1 MTISSGRI
9 VAGPT
14 QTRADVKETY
24 VTITSAIPPAQRV
37 TLNPDTG
44 LGTFTSQN
52 PEREGQVLVYNAQN
66 ETTMYVV
73 VDIGGTLTWKRC
85 VALTGYIDSTTG
97 KPFGL

>member
-14 QTRADVKETY
+14 QTRADAKESY
-24 VTITSAIPPAQRV
+24 AKITNYIPPSGGLV
-37 TLNPDTG
+37 LDPDTNV
-44 LGTFTSQN
+44 LSFITQN

-73 VDIGGTLTWKRC
+73 VDINGTLTWKRC

>member
-14 QTRADVKETY
+14 QTRADAKETY
-24 VTITSAIPPAQRV
+24 ATVTSAIPPAPRF
-37 TLNPDTG
+37 TSDPDTG
-44 LGTFTSQN
+44 ILSAVNQN
-52 PEREGQVLVYNAQN
+52 PEREGQVLIYNAQN

-73 VDIGGTLTWKRC
+73 VDINGTLTWKRC

>member
-1 MTISSGRI
+1 MAISSSRI
-9 VAGPT
+9 VAGAT
-14 QTRADVKETY
+14 QTRADAKETY
-24 VTITSAIPPAQRV
+24 ARITNTIPPASRITV
-37 TLNPDTG
+37 NPDTG
-44 LGTFTSQN
+44 LLVSIDQA

-73 VDIGGTLTWKRC
+73 VDISGTLTWKRC

>member
-14 QTRADVKETY
+14 QTRADAKETY

-44 LGTFTSQN
+44 LPTFTSQN

-73 VDIGGTLTWKRC
+73 VDINGTLTWKRC